1 MFNLKKNA
9 MLYKLDRKSLVYR
22 QVKWYNAIYYL
33 MGAAMGA
40 AIVVFFLSINIS
52 AKTDTKT
59 TEDRIMVILAERNQF
74 TAEKLIAKIKEMHF
88 QFPYIIYGQALLET
102 DHFRSRIF
110 RENNNIF
117 GMKEATKRIN
127 VSRGTQY
134 DHAFYNN
141 WMDSVYDY
149 GLYYASYL
157 SKLGSEDQYFNYL
170 SDFYAEDTSY
180 VEKLKTLIVKENLKA
195 LFN

>member
-1 MFNLKKNA
+1 
-9 MLYKLDRKSLVYR
+9 MLYKFDRNSLVYR
-22 QVKWYNAIYYL
+22 KVKWFNAIYYL
-33 MGAAMGA
+33 LVATLGAAS
-40 AIVVFFLSINIS
+40 VFFFLSINIS
-52 AKTDTKT
+52 ARTDTKT
-59 TEDRIMVILAERNQF
+59 TEDKIMVILAERNQF
-74 TAEKLIAKIKEMHF
+74 SSEKLIAKIKEMHF

-117 GMKEATKRIN
+117 GMKEATKRVN
-127 VSRGTQY
+127 VSTGTQY

-157 SKLGSEDQYFNYL
+157 SKLSSEDQYYNYL

-180 VEKLKTLIVKENLKA
+180 VEKLKALIVKEKLKA